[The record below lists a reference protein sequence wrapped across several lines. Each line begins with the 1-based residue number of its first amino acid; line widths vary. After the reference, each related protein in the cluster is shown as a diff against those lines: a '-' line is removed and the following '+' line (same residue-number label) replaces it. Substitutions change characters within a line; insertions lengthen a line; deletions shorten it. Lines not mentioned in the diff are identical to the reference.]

1 MDRARLDA
9 LFSGT
14 GAAAWGQTD
23 YAALLPHMDAAARER
38 ADALCPGA
46 GTVLGAA
53 FPYVAPSRPGYL
65 SRYARG
71 RDYHLVLGGAL
82 EAVCGKLA
90 EAFPQNRFVPGADNS
105 PLPEREAA
113 WAAGLGLRGRNGLV
127 ILPPWGSWV
136 FLGTVLT
143 DLPFDGPAAAP
154 SPGCGNC
161 GRCAAA
167 CPGGAL
173 REERFDPE
181 KCLSHL
187 TQKKGELSSEQAAL
201 LSAHPLAWGCDRCQ
215 EVCPYNA
222 APEATE
228 LSPFLEDLV
237 ENITPAMVEGAT
249 NRSFR
254 AQWGERAFAWRGP
267 AVLRRNL
274 ALQNRPK
281 EE

>member
-1 MDRARLDA
+1 M
-9 LFSGT
+9 
-14 GAAAWGQTD
+14 
-23 YAALLPHMDAAARER
+23 
-38 ADALCPGA
+38 
-46 GTVLGAA
+46 
-53 FPYVAPSRPGYL
+53 
-65 SRYARG
+65 
-71 RDYHLVLGGAL
+71 
-82 EAVCGKLA
+82 
-90 EAFPQNRFVPGADNS
+90 
-105 PLPEREAA
+105 
-113 WAAGLGLRGRNGLV
+113 
-127 ILPPWGSWV
+127 
-136 FLGTVLT
+136 GTVLT
-143 DLPFDGPAAAP
+143 DLPFDGPGAAP

-187 TQKKGELSSEQAAL
+187 TQKKGELSPEQAAL